1 MKNVKIKAFLL
12 LAMAAVILIG
22 TVSGTIAWITTQTP
36 EVKNTFEPTEAKITV
51 TEDFDGET
59 KKNIKVK
66 NDSDFAVY
74 VRVAVTANW
83 VNGDGKIV
91 EAYDLADLTLQSG
104 WQLND
109 GFYYYDSKVEAG
121 SSTGALFSEI
131 VPGART
137 DGAQLVVD
145 VLAQAIQAEPASA
158 RTDAWGYPAA
168 SAE

>member
-12 LAMAAVILIG
+12 FAMAAVILIG

-36 EVKNTFEPTEAKITV
+36 EVKNTFEPTEVKITV
-51 TEDFDGET
+51 TEEFGGVT
-59 KKNIKVK
+59 KKNIKVR

-83 VNGDGKIV
+83 VNDGKIV
-91 EAYDLADLTLQSG
+91 EAYDLTGLILQSG
-104 WQLND
+104 WELND
-109 GFYYYDSKVEAG
+109 GYYYYTSKVEAG
-121 SSTGALFSEI
+121 ASTGALFSEI
-131 VPGART
+131 APGART
-137 DGAQLVVD
+137 DGAHLVVD

-158 RTDAWGYPAA
+158 RTEAWGYPAA

>member
-22 TVSGTIAWITTQTP
+22 TISGTVAWITTQTP
-36 EVKNTFEPTEAKITV
+36 EVKNTFEPTEVKITV
-51 TEDFDGET
+51 TEEFGGVT
-59 KKNIKVK
+59 KKNIKVR

-83 VNGDGKIV
+83 VNDGKIV
-91 EAYDLADLTLQSG
+91 EAYDLTGLTLQSG
-104 WQLND
+104 WELD
-109 GFYYYDSKVEAG
+109 GGYYYYTSKVEAG
-121 SSTGALFSEI
+121 ASTGVLFSEI
-131 VPGART
+131 APEARA
-137 DGAQLVVD
+137 DGAHLVVD

-158 RTDAWGYPAA
+158 RTEAWGYPAA